1 MMLRVECVSC
11 HCFKL
16 RPLQNVPGYNMG
28 QVTLGATEHAK
39 MCSTCPFLVARSA
52 QPTAAST
59 LKATIRNVDELS
71 PEGYAHGQLLITK
84 VEVEAESHDAAASS
98 AAGPP

>member
-1 MMLRVECVSC
+1 MLRVECVSC

-16 RPLQNVPGYNMG
+16 LPLQNVPGYNMG
-28 QVTLGATEHAK
+28 QVTIAKTEHAR

-52 QPTAAST
+52 QPPRASK
-59 LKATIRNVDELS
+59 LQATIRNVDQLL
-71 PEGYAHGQLLITK
+71 PEGYANGQLLITK
-84 VEVEAESHDAAASS
+84 VEVEAESPDAAASS